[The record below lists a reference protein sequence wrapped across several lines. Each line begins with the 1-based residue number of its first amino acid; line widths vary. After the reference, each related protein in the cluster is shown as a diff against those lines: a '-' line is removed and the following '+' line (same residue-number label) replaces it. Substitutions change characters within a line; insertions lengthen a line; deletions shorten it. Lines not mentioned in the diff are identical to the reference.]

1 MELSYTKLTTDQI
14 AQQLSTT
21 NGWQVNE
28 GALTKVFSFDQYA
41 NGVLFANAVAHIA
54 DDLNHHPDLLIGY
67 GKVTVSMVTH
77 DADGG
82 LTAYDFELARRIDR
96 IPLGS

>member
-1 MELSYTKLTTDQI
+1 MELSYTKLTAEQI
-14 AQQLSTT
+14 AQQITTT

-28 GALTKVFSFDQYA
+28 GALTKTFSFENYA
-41 NGVLFANAVAHIA
+41 NGVLFGNAVAHIA

-82 LTAYDFELARRIDR
+82 LTAFDFELARRIDQ
-96 IPLGS
+96 IPLKG